1 MESQGSDTTEQ
12 LGTDIVEPPISVL
25 CLVTPVMSDSLQP
38 HGLYPTRL
46 LCPWDFP
53 GKNTEVGCH
62 FLVQVHPFRV
72 GLSWCQGDPRM
83 DGKFM
88 GADVTFHWRN
98 IWAPWACLVVQWLRI
113 CLPMQGARVWS
124 MLWENPTCHRATKPM
139 LCNHWNLKAL
149 EPVLCNK
156 RSRHHEKPVHRC

>member
-12 LGTDIVEPPISVL
+12 LGKDIVEPPISVL

-72 GLSWCQGDPRM
+72 GLS
-83 DGKFM
+83 
-88 GADVTFHWRN
+88 
-98 IWAPWACLVVQWLRI
+98 
-113 CLPMQGARVWS
+113 
-124 MLWENPTCHRATKPM
+124 
-139 LCNHWNLKAL
+139 
-149 EPVLCNK
+149 
-156 RSRHHEKPVHRC
+156 